1 MKSVNDF
8 PKDRPLP
15 GVIVYDNDM
24 NDSSTTTSAIF
35 SANDSIGNTNPYVLI
50 PHDNQLESNDVQYL
64 VRQIQLLLSQ

>member
-24 NDSSTTTSAIF
+24 NDYSNTTSAIF
-35 SANDSIGNTNPYVLI
+35 SANESIGNTNPYLLI
-50 PHDNQLESNDVQYL
+50 KHDNQLESNDVQYL
-64 VRQIQLLLSQ
+64 VRQIQILSSQ